1 MKICTVC
8 LKVYE
13 DERAIFRCCGK
24 ELVDVVRKSTGSV
37 FIGKDEPDW
46 QYVKYY
52 YVNKDVPH
60 INPKKG

>member
-13 DERAIFRCCGK
+13 DENKTCCGK
-24 ELVDVVRKSTGSV
+24 ELTCIIKLSTGTV
-37 FIGKDEPDW
+37 FIGNDEPDW

-52 YVNKDVPH
+52 YTDFNVPH
-60 INPKKG
+60 TNPKKR